1 MPSQCSALNKTT
13 GRRCKS
19 RPSNPC
25 GTCSR
30 HTPSA
35 LSQEELAAALTG
47 LQTALLAT
55 PLAPCPPAD
64 FDGKTVEE
72 LEVLWAAALQNVA
85 YDEILATFRFLWMT
99 CRFLNLEND
108 FTALYNQVSACNLA
122 WISRCADIRQTQDE
136 LLEAA
141 EEAAKK
147 AAVEGPL
154 ADTVEALREQERL
167 VVAVYNEVEGADMG
181 AGYQYFQIVKF
192 GELKKRLGE
201 IRQKIKDLEAKPC
214 GTGNWGETCWGCRE
228 NQPNQLAHIDV
239 GGCLYQE
246 EV

>member
-1 MPSQCSALNKTT
+1 
-13 GRRCKS
+13 
-19 RPSNPC
+19 
-25 GTCSR
+25 
-30 HTPSA
+30 
-35 LSQEELAAALTG
+35 LATALTG

-55 PLAPCPPAD
+55 PLVPCPPAD

-72 LEVLWAAALQNVA
+72 LEILWAAALKNVA

-108 FTALYNQVSACNLA
+108 FTALYNQVTNCNIDWA
-122 WISRCADIRQTQDE
+122 SRCGDIRQTQEE

-154 ADTVEALREQERL
+154 ADTVEELREQERL

-201 IRQKIKDLEAKPC
+201 IRQKIKHLEAKPC
-214 GTGNWGETCWGCRE
+214 RTCGDTGNWGEAGHCSYYCATREPCWGCRE
-228 NQPNQLAHIDV
+228 NQPNQLAHMDV